1 MNRPQLDST
10 RHQLRTILFWVLM
23 LQQREELAQKEFD
36 KTWRFVTQLFFLK
49 HVRSIWIPPFH
60 EGWDNILSHPTDL
73 ADATTIIF
81 ALCSFT
87 EDNLM
92 LRPHRG
98 TCCPVWNPNFLIF
111 NLDKCPELVEIAVF
125 ERLLSILCLYCY
137 GISFQLIHSFIF
149 RKSPKE
155 YGLEEPWEGTPKFDT
170 PTLLV
175 DDLANSTMSLKICSD
190 ICRNYEIQKL
200 NYAFVIVNKVNR
212 NYYDMGLPEEQYSK
226 SEHELRQKHDMYLD
240 PNTTIISLFDMDEFN
255 LKGASHWNT
264 WNYTTTSMFFLCS
277 KK

>member
-1 MNRPQLDST
+1 MIEDKLYETSLNW
-10 RHQLRTILFWVLM
+10 LRKYIDENCIVRGQFMKGKVPGTNYTWCFYLRKGLYNPEFNKH
-23 LQQREELAQKEFD
+23 LAVCFLYKIKKEVGHFD
-36 KTWRFVTQLFFLK
+36 
-49 HVRSIWIPPFH
+49 
-60 EGWDNILSHPTDL
+60 
-73 ADATTIIF
+73 
-81 ALCSFT
+81 
-87 EDNLM
+87 
-92 LRPHRG
+92 
-98 TCCPVWNPNFLIF
+98 
-111 NLDKCPELVEIAVF
+111 
-125 ERLLSILCLYCY
+125 
-137 GISFQLIHSFIF
+137 FQLSGLETAATPMITSLPIYAKQLLDIDLHSFIF
-149 RKSPKE
+149 RKAPKE

-255 LKGASHWNT
+255 LKGASH
-264 WNYTTTSMFFLCS
+264 
-277 KK
+277 

>member
-1 MNRPQLDST
+1 MIEDKLYETSLNW
-10 RHQLRTILFWVLM
+10 LRKYIDENCIVRGQYMKGKVPGTNYTWCFYLRRGLYNPEFNKH
-23 LQQREELAQKEFD
+23 LAVCFLYKIKKEVGHFD
-36 KTWRFVTQLFFLK
+36 
-49 HVRSIWIPPFH
+49 
-60 EGWDNILSHPTDL
+60 
-73 ADATTIIF
+73 
-81 ALCSFT
+81 
-87 EDNLM
+87 
-92 LRPHRG
+92 
-98 TCCPVWNPNFLIF
+98 
-111 NLDKCPELVEIAVF
+111 
-125 ERLLSILCLYCY
+125 
-137 GISFQLIHSFIF
+137 FQLSGLETAATPMVTSLPIYAKQLLNIDLHSFIF
-149 RKSPKE
+149 RKAPKE

-255 LKGASHWNT
+255 LKGASH
-264 WNYTTTSMFFLCS
+264 
-277 KK
+277 

>member
-1 MNRPQLDST
+1 MIEDKLYETSLNW
-10 RHQLRTILFWVLM
+10 LRKYINDNCIVRGQYMKGKVPGTNYTWCFYLRRGLYNPEFNKH
-23 LQQREELAQKEFD
+23 LAVCFLYKIKKEVGHFD
-36 KTWRFVTQLFFLK
+36 
-49 HVRSIWIPPFH
+49 
-60 EGWDNILSHPTDL
+60 
-73 ADATTIIF
+73 
-81 ALCSFT
+81 
-87 EDNLM
+87 
-92 LRPHRG
+92 
-98 TCCPVWNPNFLIF
+98 
-111 NLDKCPELVEIAVF
+111 
-125 ERLLSILCLYCY
+125 
-137 GISFQLIHSFIF
+137 FQLSGLETAATPMITSLPIYAKQLLDIDLHSFIF
-149 RKSPKE
+149 RKAPKE

-255 LKGASHWNT
+255 LKGASH
-264 WNYTTTSMFFLCS
+264 
-277 KK
+277 

>member
-1 MNRPQLDST
+1 MIEDKLYETSLNW
-10 RHQLRTILFWVLM
+10 LRKYIDENCIVRGIWMKGKVPGTNYTWCFYLRRGLYNPEFNKH
-23 LQQREELAQKEFD
+23 LAVCFLYKIKKEVGHFD
-36 KTWRFVTQLFFLK
+36 
-49 HVRSIWIPPFH
+49 
-60 EGWDNILSHPTDL
+60 
-73 ADATTIIF
+73 
-81 ALCSFT
+81 
-87 EDNLM
+87 
-92 LRPHRG
+92 
-98 TCCPVWNPNFLIF
+98 
-111 NLDKCPELVEIAVF
+111 
-125 ERLLSILCLYCY
+125 
-137 GISFQLIHSFIF
+137 FQLSGLETAATPMITSLPIYAKQLLDIDLHSFIF
-149 RKSPKE
+149 RKAPKE

-255 LKGASHWNT
+255 LKGASH
-264 WNYTTTSMFFLCS
+264 
-277 KK
+277 

>member
-1 MNRPQLDST
+1 MIEDKLYETSLNW
-10 RHQLRTILFWVLM
+10 LRKYIDENCIVRGQFMKGKVPGTNYTWCFYLRRGLYNPEFNKH
-23 LQQREELAQKEFD
+23 LAVCFLYKIKKEVGHFD
-36 KTWRFVTQLFFLK
+36 
-49 HVRSIWIPPFH
+49 
-60 EGWDNILSHPTDL
+60 
-73 ADATTIIF
+73 
-81 ALCSFT
+81 
-87 EDNLM
+87 
-92 LRPHRG
+92 
-98 TCCPVWNPNFLIF
+98 
-111 NLDKCPELVEIAVF
+111 
-125 ERLLSILCLYCY
+125 
-137 GISFQLIHSFIF
+137 FQLSGLETAATPMITSLPIYAKQLLDIDLHSFIF
-149 RKSPKE
+149 RKAPKE

-255 LKGASHWNT
+255 LKGASH
-264 WNYTTTSMFFLCS
+264 
-277 KK
+277 

>member
-1 MNRPQLDST
+1 MIEDKLYETSLNW
-10 RHQLRTILFWVLM
+10 LRKYINDNCIVRGQYMKGKVPGTNYTWCFYLRRGLYNPEFNKH
-23 LQQREELAQKEFD
+23 LAVCFLYKIKKEVGHFD
-36 KTWRFVTQLFFLK
+36 
-49 HVRSIWIPPFH
+49 
-60 EGWDNILSHPTDL
+60 
-73 ADATTIIF
+73 
-81 ALCSFT
+81 
-87 EDNLM
+87 
-92 LRPHRG
+92 
-98 TCCPVWNPNFLIF
+98 
-111 NLDKCPELVEIAVF
+111 
-125 ERLLSILCLYCY
+125 
-137 GISFQLIHSFIF
+137 FQLSGLETAATPMVTSLPIYAKQLLDIDLHSFIF
-149 RKSPKE
+149 RKAPKE

-255 LKGASHWNT
+255 LKGASH
-264 WNYTTTSMFFLCS
+264 
-277 KK
+277 

>member
-1 MNRPQLDST
+1 MIEDKLYETSLNW
-10 RHQLRTILFWVLM
+10 LRKYIDENCIVRGQYMKGKVPGTNYTWCFYLRRGLYNPEFNKH
-23 LQQREELAQKEFD
+23 LAVCFLYKIKKEVGHFD
-36 KTWRFVTQLFFLK
+36 
-49 HVRSIWIPPFH
+49 
-60 EGWDNILSHPTDL
+60 
-73 ADATTIIF
+73 
-81 ALCSFT
+81 
-87 EDNLM
+87 
-92 LRPHRG
+92 
-98 TCCPVWNPNFLIF
+98 
-111 NLDKCPELVEIAVF
+111 
-125 ERLLSILCLYCY
+125 
-137 GISFQLIHSFIF
+137 FQLSGLETAATPMITSLPIYAKQLLDIDLHSFIF
-149 RKSPKE
+149 RKAPKE

-255 LKGASHWNT
+255 LKGASH
-264 WNYTTTSMFFLCS
+264 
-277 KK
+277 